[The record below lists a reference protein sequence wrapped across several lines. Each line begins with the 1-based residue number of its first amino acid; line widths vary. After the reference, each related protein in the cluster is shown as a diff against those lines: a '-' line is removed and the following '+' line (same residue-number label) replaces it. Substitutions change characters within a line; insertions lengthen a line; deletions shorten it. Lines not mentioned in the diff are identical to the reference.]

1 MARKHPL
8 THAVQSMV
16 DAPTL
21 RKLEAAAA
29 AQDVSVSCLVRRL
42 IVENLVKQSSQQR
55 KAA

>member
-8 THAVQSMV
+8 DRPVQALV

-21 RKLEAAAA
+21 KKLEAAAA

-42 IVENLVKQSSQQR
+42 IEDLVKQPSQQR